1 MKDSL
6 KLIAKVSLNKI
17 HRIFNKGL
25 PVQDKRP
32 IEEKR
37 KILYAVIDADENLPK
52 IGIVDTAKR
61 IVENY
66 VAVYSLDFIYREL
79 ASFIVNIGHAYYA
92 RPYFKLSLTEKNI
105 PLTYSLYLQSL
116 LIDPLSNE
124 EEIYQEALKYNQ
136 YYENIK
142 PYKSHKN
149 ILDPHRKLNIGYVCH
164 FFYNSVSQSLLVP
177 FLNAHNRDRIN
188 VFCYSDADPA
198 QVNMQT
204 RAVADYWRETKHLN
218 DDQLA
223 TLIRK
228 DKIDILLELN
238 GHVLSNR
245 FGVIA
250 RKPAPLQV
258 NYYNQSA
265 TTGLK
270 GFDYVFVGEDIHLN
284 QGRYTEEVHKIKG
297 VQGVAIFP
305 DTFPKEAPSPCQN
318 KNEIVFGSFG
328 AAHKVNADVI
338 KLWCKILKQI
348 PHAKFFMKAGVLTF
362 DPYLN
367 VYKKLFVEG
376 GIDLE
381 RIRFEG
387 FEDHHTMLNRY
398 ADVDIALD
406 TFPHAAGTT
415 TMEALWQGIP
425 VISLCASERYCSQN
439 GRIVLTAVGHPELV
453 AYSEE
458 EYISKAVELAADK
471 PRLLHYRQTLRND
484 FKNSTLA
491 NAKSFVSRLE
501 NAYQEIWHQYCKKNE
516 KNYSRTA

>member
-1 MKDSL
+1 MKESL
-6 KLIAKVSLNKI
+6 KLLARIWINKI
-17 HRIFNKGL
+17 QRIANRNL
-25 PVQDKRP
+25 PKQDIMS
-32 IEEKR
+32 IEKKR
-37 KILYAVIDADENLPK
+37 KILYDVIEKDTNLEK
-52 IGIVDTAKR
+52 IGISTTIKR
-61 IVENY
+61 IVEDY
-66 VAVYSLDFIYREL
+66 VAVYSLDFIYREI

-92 RPYFKLSLTEKNI
+92 RPYFKLSLERLNI
-105 PLTYSLYLQSL
+105 PLTYSLYLQGL
-116 LIDPLSNE
+116 LIDPYSSE
-124 EEIYQEALKYNQ
+124 EEIYKEAIQYNQ
-136 YYENIK
+136 FFSQIK
-142 PYKSHKN
+142 PYHSYKN
-149 ILDPHRKLNIGYVCH
+149 ALQPQRKLNVGYMCH

-177 FLNAHNRDRIN
+177 FLKEHHRDRVN
-188 VFCYSDADPA
+188 VFCYSDAEPE
-198 QVNMQT
+198 QVNADT
-204 RAVADYWRETKHLN
+204 KAVADYWRDTKHLT

-270 GFDYVFVGEDIHLN
+270 GFDYVFVGEDIELD
-284 QGRYTEEVHKIKG
+284 QSKYTETMHKIKG

-305 DTFPKEAPSPCQN
+305 DWFPKEAPSPCQE
-318 KNEIVFGSFG
+318 KEEIVFASFG
-328 AAHKVNADVI
+328 AAHKVNTEVV
-338 KLWCKILKQI
+338 KLWCQILKRV

-362 DPYLN
+362 EPYLK
-367 VYKKLFVEG
+367 VYQRMFTEG
-376 GIDLE
+376 GIDLA

-387 FEDHHTMLNRY
+387 FEDHRTMLNRY

-415 TMEALWQGIP
+415 TMEATWQGIP
-425 VISLCASERYCSQN
+425 VITLCGSSRYCSQN

-458 EYISKAVELAADK
+458 EYVNKAVELAGDK
-471 PRLLHYRQTLRND
+471 PRLLHYRKTLRND

-491 NAKSFVSRLE
+491 NAKSFVGRLE
-501 NAYQEIWHQYCKKNE
+501 DAYQEIWHKYCLENE
-516 KNYSRTA
+516 KSYSSTA